1 MQVSRSIYRLT
12 MPKLLQINTVINSGS
27 TGRIAEDIGRIAI
40 ANGWESYIAFG
51 RNPRP
56 SASHAIR
63 IGSRLDVLLHV
74 LATRLFDL
82 HGLASRRATKRL
94 VRQIERIRPDVIHLH
109 NIHGYYLNYKIL
121 FRYLAASG
129 TPVVWTMHDCW
140 AATGHCPHYTFV
152 QCIVWQSERGCR
164 RCPQKKSYPKSV
176 LFSNAAH
183 NFRCKRKY
191 FNLLPESQLTIVTP
205 SRWLSDEIGKSYL
218 GHYRRTVINNGI
230 DLEIFKPS
238 EPPSPARIG
247 RLKNKKIILGVANV
261 WDERKG
267 LADFI
272 RLSRLLRD
280 DEAIVLVGLNGKQTG
295 MLPENI
301 TTIARTE
308 SQAELAQWYSA
319 AAVFFNPSVEE
330 TQGLTTI
337 EAMASGTSV
346 IVYNCTA
353 CPEAVDEKTGFVVE
367 PGDMAAVLACV
378 RKIEDA
384 GKSAYQEH
392 CVARARELYDRCRNF
407 LEYIEIYAKCVVKKG
422 TNMST
427 NNRTHIGGGTKVE

>member
-1 MQVSRSIYRLT
+1 

-51 RNPRP
+51 RNPRS

-129 TPVVWTMHDCW
+129 TSVVWTMHDCW
-140 AATGHCPHYTFV
+140 AATGHCPYYTFM
-152 QCIVWQSERGCR
+152 QCVVWQSERGCR

-230 DLEIFKPS
+230 DLHIFKPS
-238 EPPSPARIG
+238 MD
-247 RLKNKKIILGVANV
+247 KNDAAEKFVILGVASV
-261 WDERKG
+261 WDKRKG

-272 RLSRLLRD
+272 KLADLLSG
-280 DEAIVLVGLNGKQTG
+280 DEEIVLVGLSEKQ
-295 MLPENI
+295 MFALPKDKRI
-301 TTIARTE
+301 RGIKRTE
-308 SQAELAQWYSA
+308 SQEELAALYSA
-319 AAVFFNPSVEE
+319 SLCFINPTYED
-330 TQGLTTI
+330 TFPTTNI
-337 EAMASGTSV
+337 EALASGTPV
-346 IVYNCTA
+346 ITYRTCGS
-353 CPEAVDEKTGFVVE
+353 PEIIDEETGFVVE

-392 CVARARELYDRCRNF
+392 CVARARELYDKGRNF
-407 LEYIEIYAKCVVKKG
+407 LEYIKLYKSCIE
-422 TNMST
+422 
-427 NNRTHIGGGTKVE
+427 E

>member
-1 MQVSRSIYRLT
+1 

-74 LATRLFDL
+74 VATRLFDL

-140 AATGHCPHYTFV
+140 AATGHCPYYTFV

-164 RCPQKKSYPKSV
+164 RCPQKKSYPKSI

-183 NFRCKRKY
+183 NFRCKRKC

-230 DLEIFKPS
+230 DLDIFKPS
-238 EPPSPARIG
+238 MD
-247 RLKNKKIILGVANV
+247 KNDAAEKFVILGVASV

-272 RLSRLLRD
+272 KLADLLRE
-280 DEAIVLVGLNGKQTG
+280 DEEIVLVGLSEKQ
-295 MLPENI
+295 MLALPKDKRI
-301 TTIARTE
+301 RGIKRTE
-308 SQAELAQWYSA
+308 SQEELAALYSA
-319 AAVFFNPSVEE
+319 ALCFVNPTYED
-330 TQGLTTI
+330 TFPTTNL
-337 EAMASGTSV
+337 EALACGTPVVTYRTGGS
-346 IVYNCTA
+346 
-353 CPEAVDEKTGFVVE
+353 PEAVDEKTGFIVE

-384 GKSAYQEH
+384 RKSAYQEH
-392 CVARARELYDRCRNF
+392 CVALARELYDKGRNF
-407 LEYIEIYAKCVVKKG
+407 LEYIKLYKSCIE
-422 TNMST
+422 
-427 NNRTHIGGGTKVE
+427 E

>member
-1 MQVSRSIYRLT
+1 

-140 AATGHCPHYTFV
+140 AATGHCPHYTFI

-176 LFSNAAH
+176 LFSNVPH

-230 DLEIFKPS
+230 DLDIFKPS
-238 EPPSPARIG
+238 MD
-247 RLKNKKIILGVANV
+247 KNDAAEKFVILGVASV

-272 RLSRLLRD
+272 KLADLLRE
-280 DEAIVLVGLNGKQTG
+280 DEEIVLVGLSEKQ
-295 MLPENI
+295 MLALPKDKRI
-301 TTIARTE
+301 RGIKRTE
-308 SQAELAQWYSA
+308 SQEELAALYSA
-319 AAVFFNPSVEE
+319 ALCFVNPTYED
-330 TQGLTTI
+330 TFPTTNL
-337 EAMASGTSV
+337 EALACGTPVVTYRTGGS
-346 IVYNCTA
+346 
-353 CPEAVDEKTGFVVE
+353 PEAVDEETGFVVE

-392 CVARARELYDRCRNF
+392 CVARARELYDKGRNF
-407 LEYIEIYAKCVVKKG
+407 LKYIELYKRNVD
-422 TNMST
+422 
-427 NNRTHIGGGTKVE
+427 E

>member
-1 MQVSRSIYRLT
+1 
-12 MPKLLQINTVINSGS
+12 MPTLLQINTVINSGS

-51 RNPRP
+51 RNPRS

-129 TPVVWTMHDCW
+129 TSVVWTMHDCW

-238 EPPSPARIG
+238 EPPFTARIG
-247 RLKNKKIILGVANV
+247 RLKNKKIILGVASV

-272 RLSRLLRD
+272 KLADLLRE
-280 DEAIVLVGLNGKQTG
+280 DEEIVLVGLSEKQ
-295 MLPENI
+295 MLALPKDKRI
-301 TTIARTE
+301 RGIKRTE
-308 SQAELAQWYSA
+308 SQEELAALYSA
-319 AAVFFNPSVEE
+319 ALCFVNPTYED
-330 TQGLTTI
+330 TFPTTNL
-337 EAMASGTSV
+337 EALACGTPVVTYRTGGS
-346 IVYNCTA
+346 
-353 CPEAVDEKTGFVVE
+353 PEAVDEETGFVVE
-367 PGDMAAVLACV
+367 PDDMEEIRSSLD
-378 RKIEDA
+378 KLKKMDSIMLSS
-384 GKSAYQEH
+384 K
-392 CVARARELYDRCRNF
+392 CRNRAEQF
-407 LEYIEIYAKCVVKKG
+407 FNKNECFKKY
-422 TNMST
+422 M
-427 NNRTHIGGGTKVE
+427 RLYKEK

>member
-1 MQVSRSIYRLT
+1 

-63 IGSRLDVLLHV
+63 IGGRLDVLLHV
-74 LATRLFDL
+74 LATRLFGL
-82 HGLASRRATKRL
+82 HGLASRRATNRL

-140 AATGHCPHYTFV
+140 AATGHCPHYTFM

-164 RCPQKKSYPKSV
+164 RCPQKKSYPKSI
-176 LFSNAAH
+176 LFSNATH

-230 DLEIFKPS
+230 DLDIFKPS
-238 EPPSPARIG
+238 MD
-247 RLKNKKIILGVANV
+247 KNDAAEKFVILGVASV

-272 RLSRLLRD
+272 KLADLLR
-280 DEAIVLVGLNGKQTG
+280 EEEEIVLVGLSEKQ
-295 MLPENI
+295 MLVLPKDKRI
-301 TTIARTE
+301 RGIKRTE
-308 SQAELAQWYSA
+308 SQEELAALYSA
-319 AAVFFNPSVEE
+319 ALCFVNPTYED
-330 TQGLTTI
+330 TFPTTNL
-337 EAMASGTSV
+337 EALACGTPVVTYRTGGS
-346 IVYNCTA
+346 
-353 CPEAVDEKTGFVVE
+353 PEAVDEKTGFIVE
-367 PGDMAAVLACV
+367 PGDMVAVLACV

-392 CVARARELYDRCRNF
+392 CVARARELYDKGRNF
-407 LEYIEIYAKCVVKKG
+407 LKYIELYKRNVD
-422 TNMST
+422 
-427 NNRTHIGGGTKVE
+427 E